1 MKAFSAFLFFAS
13 MLLAGAL
20 VFGLSG
26 CSSQEKK
33 EPPAAAR
40 HPPKTEVTQPQPP
53 PIRKDGP
60 VSVDFDKVPL
70 TEVAQFVTGIT
81 GKGFILNGS
90 EALPISW
97 IEYNIARQKLFD
109 SFANTLTA
117 AGLVLKST
125 TDDKTVFTI
134 NKAEEIKVPYKLD
147 FATCARG
154 TFFLLGSTVFLKEQ
168 FPYPVKHESG
178 SWFAIIPKSI
188 ADSLQTSEG
197 KQNAKI

>member
-1 MKAFSAFLFFAS
+1 MKSFSAFLFFAS

-33 EPPAAAR
+33 APPAAAR
-40 HPPKTEVTQPQPP
+40 QPPKTEVIQPP

-97 IEYNIARQKLFD
+97 IEYNIAREKLFD

-117 AGLVLKST
+117 AGLVLKPT
-125 TDDKTVFTI
+125 TEQKTVFSI
-134 NKAEEIKVPYKLD
+134 DKAEELKVPYKLN
-147 FATCARG
+147 FATSARG
-154 TFFLLGSTVFLKEQ
+154 TFFLLGSTVYLKEQ
-168 FPYPVKHESG
+168 FPYSVKYEAG
-178 SWFAIIPKSI
+178 SWFAMIPKSV
-188 ADSLQTSEG
+188 ADQLNSTEG